1 MGSGRAVSGRRAR
14 KALAFDMVPEDG
26 RRKRGSQTLAR
37 WVGDTYFLIPAGQYS
52 RKLIALYREPLKHGR
67 HAA

>member
-1 MGSGRAVSGRRAR
+1 MSGRRAR
-14 KALAFDMVPEDG
+14 KALAFDMVPEDITKKHHPSG
-26 RRKRGSQTLAR
+26 ARVR
-37 WVGDTYFLIPAGQYS
+37 WVRDTYFLIPAGEYS